1 MTKRL
6 MWMLILLVGMA
17 SICVLAQEA
26 QMQLPQET
34 MVRLGFGETNDAR
47 YSPNGEYLAVGTSI
61 GIELRD
67 AKTLKLL
74 RFFQGHTGSV
84 SSVAFFQNGVTLAS

>member
-6 MWMLILLVGMA
+6 MWMLILLVGIA

-47 YSPNGEYLAVGTSI
+47 YSPNGYLAVGTSME
-61 GIELRD
+61 IELRD